1 MIKDLRNT
9 FKQTAIYGV
18 SNVLVKATGLIL
30 LPIYTSSL
38 STADYGMLVLLEI
51 ISQFFIDVISIN
63 LPGAMLRIGS
73 DTKSPKRQNQI
84 YFTALIMLIATGL
97 VFLAV
102 FLPLNGFF
110 SQAFFDSK
118 VYADYFTIVFISIVI
133 EILGIMP
140 LQLLRLRER
149 ADQYLFF
156 FGLKLAALIGF
167 IWYFV
172 SIQEMG
178 VYGAIVGVL
187 LANITLLLG
196 TFSFQFKNMLPRFDK
211 KVAKE
216 LFQFGAPLIFTSIAA
231 ILLTIS
237 DRLIIKFYG
246 ELADVGIY
254 TLAYKVGSVSNLLI
268 IGSFALGFLPIAF
281 KKFGDPNFNRF
292 FSKMLTYF
300 IGITVVL
307 TLIVSLFSKEG
318 IKLISSDNPDFW
330 IAVVLVPFIAYMFL
344 FKALQNYLS
353 YIFLLIKRTRFH
365 AQITV
370 LGVILNIGLNFL
382 LIPKMDIYG
391 AIAATGISYI
401 TMGIYTYYL
410 AQKNYPIKYEFNRIM
425 LLLAGCAIF
434 IAIGIY
440 FNDFNLISR
449 LLIKSGLVIGFGVFV
464 FYGIADHVERE
475 KVRKTWKILKKG
487 DFNKLFQ
494 VWTSS

>member
-1 MIKDLRNT
+1 
-9 FKQTAIYGV
+9 
-18 SNVLVKATGLIL
+18 
-30 LPIYTSSL
+30 
-38 STADYGMLVLLEI
+38 
-51 ISQFFIDVISIN
+51 
-63 LPGAMLRIGS
+63 MLRIGS
-73 DTKSPKRQNQI
+73 DTKIPKRQNQI

-102 FLPLNGFF
+102 FLPLNGVL
-110 SQAFFDSK
+110 SQAFFNSK
-118 VYADYFTIVFISIVI
+118 MYAGYFTVVFISIVF

-172 SIQEMG
+172 SIQDMG
-178 VYGAIVGVL
+178 VYGAILGVL
-187 LANITLLLG
+187 FANITLLIA
-196 TFSFQFKNMLPRFDK
+196 TFSFQFKNLLPRFDT
-211 KVAKE
+211 KVARE
-216 LFQFGAPLIFTSIAA
+216 LFEYGAPLIFTSIAA

-281 KKFGDPNFNRF
+281 KKFKDPNFNRF

-307 TLIVSLFSKEG
+307 TLIISLFSKEG

-353 YIFLLIKRTRFH
+353 YIFLLIKKTRFH

-370 LGVILNIGLNFL
+370 IGVVINIGLNFL

-401 TMGIYTYYL
+401 AMGAYTYYL
-410 AQKNYPIKYEFNRIM
+410 AQKNYPIKYEFNRII
-425 LLLAGCAIF
+425 LLLTGCAVF

-440 FNDFNLISR
+440 FNDLDLTSR
-449 LLIKSGLVIGFGVFV
+449 LLIKGSLILGFGIYL
-464 FYGIADHVERE
+464 FYGIADQVERE
-475 KVRKTWKILKKG
+475 KTKKAWKILKKG
-487 DFNKLFQ
+487 DFKKLFQ
-494 VWTSS
+494 EWTSS